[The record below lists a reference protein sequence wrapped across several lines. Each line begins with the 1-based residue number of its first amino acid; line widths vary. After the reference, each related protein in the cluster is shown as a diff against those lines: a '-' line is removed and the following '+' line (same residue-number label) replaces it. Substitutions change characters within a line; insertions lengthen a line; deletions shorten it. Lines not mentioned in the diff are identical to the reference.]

1 MALPTP
7 VQATKRHAGTINTAF
22 HSQGHQRSRV
32 THQLCRLQ
40 YLEPQEAPTFLWP
53 LSPYNRSTLDK
64 GFLGY
69 IGIL

>member
-22 HSQGHQRSRV
+22 QSQCHQRSRV
-32 THQLCRLQ
+32 THQPCRLQ
-40 YLEPQEAPTFLWP
+40 CLEQQEAPTFLNHY
-53 LSPYNRSTLDK
+53 LRNRSTLDI
-64 GFLGY
+64 GVLGY

>member
-7 VQATKRHAGTINTAF
+7 VQATKRHAGTVNTVF

-40 YLEPQEAPTFLWP
+40 YLEPQKPPFFSGHYLR
-53 LSPYNRSTLDK
+53 NRSTLDI
-64 GFLGY
+64 GVLGY

>member
-7 VQATKRHAGTINTAF
+7 VQATKRHAGRINTAL

-40 YLEPQEAPTFLWP
+40 YLEPQGAPTFSGHYLR
-53 LSPYNRSTLDK
+53 NHSTLDI
-64 GFLGY
+64 GVLVY